1 MATYTTRLGLY
12 KPAADGSENV
22 NVVSDLNDNWD
33 RLDAMVS
40 FVPVTTGTYPASA
53 YRGES
58 FYETDTGK
66 GYINT
71 SAVASSISKAQVLVA
86 GADFDSNITLSSSA
100 GQIKV
105 GGTGSDSTFAAQR
118 ASASDFLMSG
128 RITGA
133 SANSAFTV
141 TVGGTM
147 GWGAGGASATDT
159 NLYRSSA
166 NVLATDDSLS
176 VGGSLTVTASANLDD
191 ALIGGNLIIG
201 SATYRNRLSTVTTVA
216 NTVTET
222 ALATM
227 TIPANDMVAGAVFR
241 MRVVGVASVTGT
253 PTMTFRARI
262 GGTGGTQ
269 LTTSGTITFSSGVQN
284 KPWGVEFYMTC
295 VTTGASGTLRAWGQT
310 TENFATT
317 GNGATIS
324 GATSRMDVSTSA
336 ITSDTTIARD
346 LVVTA
351 TWGTASASN
360 TLTSYV
366 AIIERVA

>member
-1 MATYTTRLGLY
+1 MSTLTSRLRLY

-40 FVPVTTGTYPASA
+40 FVPVTVGTYPASG
-53 YRGES
+53 YRGEA

-71 SAVASSISKAQVLVA
+71 SAVASTITKAQVLVA
-86 GADFDSNITLSSSA
+86 GAGFDSNISLTSSA
-100 GQIKV
+100 GQFTT
-105 GGTGSDSTFAAQR
+105 GGTSSTATFAAQR
-118 ASASDFLMSG
+118 GSSTDSILSG
-128 RITGA
+128 RTLSA
-133 SANSAFTV
+133 SANSMFTV
-141 TVGGTM
+141 TAAGTM
-147 GWGAGGASATDT
+147 GWGPGSSSTDT

-166 NVLATDDSLS
+166 NVLATDDSLN

-191 ALIGGNLIIG
+191 TLVGGNLIIG
-201 SATYRNRLSTVTTVA
+201 SATYRNRLSTVTTVS

-227 TIPANDMVAGAVFR
+227 TIPANDLVAGAIFR

-253 PTMTFRARI
+253 PTMTFRTRI

-269 LTTSGTITFSSGVQN
+269 LSTSGSITFSSGVQN

-295 VTTGASGTLRAWGQT
+295 VTTGASGTMRAWGQT
-310 TENFATT
+310 TENFATA
-317 GNGATIS
+317 GNGPTIS
-324 GATSRMDVSTSA
+324 GATSRLDVSTSA

-360 TLTSYV
+360 TLTSFIAV
-366 AIIERVA
+366 IERVA